1 MNHSL
6 WDLAGKCT
14 LSIHNPGASYHSV
27 LSKYLLASSVRQMPL
42 KVLKIKAYGKANS
55 TQHGTGFLKD
65 SLEVFYKTK
74 LQYSGQ
80 MMQIAGSQEKT
91 LMLGKI
97 EGRRR
102 GQQRMRWLDH

>member
-1 MNHSL
+1 
-6 WDLAGKCT
+6 
-14 LSIHNPGASYHSV
+14 
-27 LSKYLLASSVRQMPL
+27 MPL
-42 KVLKIKAYGKANS
+42 KVLKIKVYGKANS

-65 SLEVFYKTK
+65 SLEVSYKTK

-102 GQQRMRWLDH
+102 SGRQDEMVGWHHRLDRHEFEQTGR